1 MAGVLQQGSCA
12 CFGVGPGEGG
22 GEAGDGGGELG
33 GFGAGDAVQFAGEGV
48 ADGGVLLLGF
58 VVEHGDVVAWE
69 ADAELGGGDGLR
81 EDGVGLGAEGFF
93 DGVEGPGFEGFGHE
107 LLAPEPFAERG
118 GHQLHFSGGDG
129 GGHLGAGP
137 AEKVGR
143 LRDADVRAW
152 V

>member
-1 MAGVLQQGSCA
+1 M
-12 CFGVGPGEGG
+12 FGVGAGECG

-33 GFGAGDAVQFAGEGV
+33 GFGAGDGVELAGEGV
-48 ADGGVLLLGF
+48 ADGGLVLVGF

-69 ADAELGGGDGLR
+69 ADVELGGADGVR
-81 EDGVGLGAEGFF
+81 EDGVGVGAEGFF
-93 DGVEGPGFEGFGHE
+93 DEVEGPGFEFWTSVLRARTTCRG
-107 LLAPEPFAERG
+107 G

-137 AEKVGR
+137 AEEVGR